1 MQNCLYAILILP
13 LTRKENETW
22 ERDECLTS
30 FPAKERKG
38 RGKEMGGTT
47 RNVRGRREFSN

>member
-47 RNVRGRREFSN
+47 RNGRGRREFSN